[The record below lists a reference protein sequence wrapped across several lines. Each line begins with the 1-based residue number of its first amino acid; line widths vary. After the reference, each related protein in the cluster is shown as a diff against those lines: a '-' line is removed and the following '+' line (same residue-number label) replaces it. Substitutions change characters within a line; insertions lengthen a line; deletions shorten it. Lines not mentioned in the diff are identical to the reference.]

1 MGWRAYGIADVMM
14 RCELDG
20 VESRILI
27 DLLPYFTGTLE
38 ILTEHDIYLPTLIR
52 FVLNHNPNLSNNPK
66 PTISLS
72 TNPKP
77 TLSLS
82 LTRTPSLTWQ

>member
-20 VESRILI
+20 VKSRMLI

-52 FVLNHNPNLSNNPK
+52 FVLNHNLN
-66 PTISLS
+66 LS

-82 LTRTPSLTWQ
+82 LTRKPSLTWQ